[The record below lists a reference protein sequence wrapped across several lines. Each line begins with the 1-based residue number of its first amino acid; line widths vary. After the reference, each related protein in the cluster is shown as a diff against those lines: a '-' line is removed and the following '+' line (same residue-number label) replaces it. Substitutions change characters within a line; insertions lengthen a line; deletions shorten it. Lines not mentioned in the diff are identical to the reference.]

1 MEKQKQKPKSVP
13 VLPWMRSPVD
23 VSLFEDSPL
32 HLLPYLDPRY
42 LFCLFFFC
50 FVCKTF
56 KELRLLG
63 SMEFVLYMH

>member
-42 LFCLFFFC
+42 LFCLFFVLFC
-50 FVCKTF
+50 FVLF
-56 KELRLLG
+56 VRL
-63 SMEFVLYMH
+63 SKS